1 MECQNQYTL
10 HNFADSPLNIYRTQT
25 QTQTAVHSRQITLI
39 SHHCIT
45 PLPPAGIFDWQYVQ
59 CVLKKF
65 GSQTYSDLGNIAFF
79 AFSFRTQE
87 DDDEDD
93 SNGLGDE
100 DDEQITEH
108 PPYPSYHWDLA
119 WQRQSEHLE
128 AEERNHRI
136 IIWGS
141 GITV

>member
-10 HNFADSPLNIYRTQT
+10 HNFADSPLNIYGTQT
-25 QTQTAVHSRQITLI
+25 QTQTAVHGRQITLI
-39 SHHCIT
+39 SHHPMI
-45 PLPPAGIFDWQYVQ
+45 PLPPAGIFDWQDVQ

-79 AFSFRTQE
+79 AFPFRTQE

-100 DDEQITEH
+100 DDEQILLIQATIGTLLGRD
-108 PPYPSYHWDLA
+108 SLSTWR
-119 WQRQSEHLE
+119 QRS
-128 AEERNHRI
+128 A
-136 IIWGS
+136 
-141 GITV
+141 ITGL